1 MFKGVEKGTEFP
13 DPASSLEHETSVKSI
28 AKTNRELFFF
38 IINLFLN
45 DANIRK
51 TILFL

>member
-1 MFKGVEKGTEFP
+1 MLKGVEKGTEFP
-13 DPASSLEHETSVKSI
+13 DPASSLEHETSVKNI
-28 AKTNRELFFF
+28 AKRSKKLFFF